1 MPCPYCWPVVTTPL
15 PCGGVGGGFSVRV
28 SLLRNHLG
36 GILPEAHFYLMGNE
50 GGDDE
55 GDDGGDAEGRQDVK
69 GDLQGVGSQPEGH
82 QVVTHAEAYGGAGK
96 ERKSFHVLHKTLIKT
111 GLLHQNHYQ

>member
-1 MPCPYCWPVVTTPL
+1 MVSIASIL
-15 PCGGVGGGFSVRV
+15 

-36 GILPEAHFYLMGNE
+36 GILLEAHFYLMGNE

-55 GDDGGDAEGRQDVK
+55 GDECDDAEGRQDAK
-69 GDLQGVGSQPEGH
+69 GDLQGVGLQPEGH

-96 ERKSFHVLHKTLIKT
+96 ERMSFQVSYVVSFR
-111 GLLHQNHYQ
+111 LLLL